1 MMSLSALLA
10 RAKASIPH
18 PSEAQT
24 SLVAKLDELQA
35 RLGEGL
41 LRVAALGQFKRGKST
56 LLNALLGAPLLPM
69 GVTPVTAIPTF
80 IKAGDS
86 TRIRVTFDGDKEPI
100 VVSDSE
106 KIPQILEE
114 YISEAQNPHNRL
126 RVAGVSIE
134 APSAFLRQGVTLV
147 DTPGVGSTFLHNTN
161 AAEAALSECDVAVF
175 VLSADPPITATE
187 VDYLEK
193 VRKLIPKI
201 FFVLNKA
208 DLLDEPEK
216 KAAVHFLAKVL
227 AERGFSAREGIFF
240 VSSRRGLQA
249 QVNGDTRALDESGI
263 SRLERTLAG
272 ELARERR
279 EILFATGRQ
288 RSISVVGEL
297 LFQSELECKAL
308 LMPADVLKQ
317 KSATFETSAVQFE
330 DERQRLSDLLSLDR
344 KRLLRELE
352 AETDRIWQ
360 GAKAEVRIALA
371 DCADVST
378 GSGDARKKIAASLGI
393 YFEQALQD
401 SVRAFQA
408 KLEAL
413 VRVHRDRAGALV
425 NLVRQTAADLMEIP
439 VSLPKSE
446 EAFQPRREPYWV
458 APEPA
463 ISLIDLSAGVAA
475 RLLPR
480 ALRDKRAREKL
491 IEDAE
496 KAALRNVANLDWCSR
511 QNIEDSLRRFE
522 TEFSNQLGAALQA
535 TRQAM
540 QLALQKRAARSEAIE
555 VDVAQ
560 AKNSIAALAQI
571 LSELQASEAEPPH
584 GDQPQGAQAC

>member
-1 MMSLSALLA
+1 VTSLSVFLA

-18 PSEAQT
+18 PSEAQAP
-24 SLVAKLDELQA
+24 LVAKLDELQA

-56 LLNALLGAPLLPM
+56 LLNALLGTPLLPM

-80 IKAGDS
+80 IRAGDR
-86 TRIRVTFDGDKEPI
+86 TRIRITFDGGKEPI
-100 VVSDSE
+100 VVSDDE
-106 KIPQILEE
+106 EIPQILEN
-114 YISEAQNPHNRL
+114 YISEAQNPNNRL
-126 RVAGVSIE
+126 RVAGVVIE
-134 APSAFLRQGVTLV
+134 APSEFLRQGVTLI
-147 DTPGVGSTFLHNTN
+147 DTPGVGSTFLHNTS
-161 AAEAALSECDVAVF
+161 AAEAALSECDAAVF

-208 DLLDEPEK
+208 DLLDELEK
-216 KAAVHFLAKVL
+216 KVAEHFLAKVL
-227 AERGFSAREGIFF
+227 AERGFSAPEGIFF

-249 QVNGDTRALDESGI
+249 QVNEDTRALEESGI

-297 LFQSELECKAL
+297 LFQSKLECKAL
-308 LMPADVLKQ
+308 LTPADVLNQ

-352 AETDRIWQ
+352 AEADRVWQ
-360 GAKAEVRIALA
+360 GAKAEVRHALA
-371 DCADVST
+371 DCADVS
-378 GSGDARKKIAASLGI
+378 GSKDAREKIAASLGI

-401 SVRAFQA
+401 SVKAFQT

-439 VSLPKSE
+439 VSLPKAE
-446 EAFQPRREPYWV
+446 EAFEARREPYWV

-463 ISLIDLSAGVAA
+463 ISLIDLSAGMAA

-480 ALRDKRAREKL
+480 ALRDKRVREKL

-496 KAALRNVANLDWCSR
+496 RAALRNVANLDWCSR

-522 TEFSNQLGAALQA
+522 TEFSNQLGAALRA
-535 TRQAM
+535 TRQAT
-540 QLALQKRAARSEAIE
+540 QLAMQKRAARSEEIE
-555 VDVAQ
+555 ADVAQ
-560 AKNSIAALAQI
+560 ANKSIAELALV
-571 LSELQASEAEPPH
+571 LSALQAVGTVGEP
-584 GDQPQGAQAC
+584 AC

>member
-1 MMSLSALLA
+1 MTSLSAFLA

-18 PSEAQT
+18 PSEAQA

-35 RLGEGL
+35 ELDEGL

-56 LLNALLGAPLLPM
+56 LLNALLGMPLLPM

-80 IKAGDS
+80 IRAGDR
-86 TRIRVTFDGDKEPI
+86 TRVRITFDGGKEPI
-100 VVSDSE
+100 VISDDE
-106 KIPQILEE
+106 EIPQILEN

-126 RVAGVSIE
+126 GVAGVAIE

-147 DTPGVGSTFLHNTN
+147 DTPGVGSTFLHNTS
-161 AAEAALSECDVAVF
+161 AAEAALSECDAAVF

-208 DLLDEPEK
+208 DLLDEAEK
-216 KAAVHFLAKVL
+216 KVAEHFLVKVL
-227 AERGFSAREGIFF
+227 AERGFSAPEGIFF
-240 VSSRRGLQA
+240 VSSRRGLEA
-249 QVNGDTRALDESGI
+249 QVNEDTRALEESGI
-263 SRLERTLAG
+263 SRLERTLAN

-288 RSISVVGEL
+288 RSISIVGEL

-308 LMPADVLKQ
+308 LTPADVLKQ
-317 KSATFETSAVQFE
+317 KAATFETSAVQFE

-344 KRLLRELE
+344 KRLLREVE
-352 AETDRIWQ
+352 AETDRVWQ
-360 GAKAEVRIALA
+360 GAKTEVRHALA

-378 GSGDARKKIAASLGI
+378 GGKDAREKIAASLGI
-393 YFEQALQD
+393 YFEQALQE
-401 SVRAFQA
+401 SVKASQA

-439 VSLPKSE
+439 VNLPKSE

-463 ISLIDLSAGVAA
+463 ISLIDLSAGAAA

-480 ALRDKRAREKL
+480 ALREKRAREKL

-496 KAALRNVANLDWCSR
+496 RAALRNVANLDWCSR

-522 TEFSNQLGAALQA
+522 TEFSNQLGAALRA

-540 QLALQKRAARSEAIE
+540 QFALQKRAERSEAIE
-555 VDVAQ
+555 TDVAQ
-560 AKNSIAALAQI
+560 ATATIAELAAV
-571 LSELQASEAEPPH
+571 LSGLA
-584 GDQPQGAQAC
+584 GC